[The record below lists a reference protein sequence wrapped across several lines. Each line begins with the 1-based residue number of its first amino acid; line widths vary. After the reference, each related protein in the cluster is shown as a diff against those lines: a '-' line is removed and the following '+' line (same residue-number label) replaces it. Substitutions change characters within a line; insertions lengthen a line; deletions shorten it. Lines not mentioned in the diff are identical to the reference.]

1 MQFCPP
7 KHYKISFIIF
17 LLGLCPSD
25 SYDEGVADMI
35 CDGVKDLVNVLFK
48 IFFEKDETRKVIYLM
63 ALLEG
68 VELIFLC
75 ILIELGCLLPGMI

>member
-1 MQFCPP
+1 
-7 KHYKISFIIF
+7 
-17 LLGLCPSD
+17 
-25 SYDEGVADMI
+25 MI

>member
-1 MQFCPP
+1 M
-7 KHYKISFIIF
+7 
-17 LLGLCPSD
+17 CPSD